1 MEENYYRGTEIREET
16 CRNRTSVSSV
26 PAVVNDFRRSDKKM
40 QPSCNTASQTLTAM
54 SDDSDTP
61 IPAIFLRGDASEAM
75 APGNGGEREARGPRS
90 SHAGPALGDTMHELA
105 NAVTA
110 VLMNTQVLDWKLP
123 PYSRLK
129 RPVREIERHAQR
141 GGALLKRLLRQFE
154 AIGESGSESG
164 WQVPSG
170 HGTRFGNM
178 AAVTGPP
185 ANATGPANLP
195 SPVALPPAPGPSFPP
210 RGALTSSSDP
220 CTSAY
225 FPKEES

>member
-1 MEENYYRGTEIREET
+1 VFSVVNGFERSEMNMQPYSNAARQTSTAAPGDSATQVSTTFIGGDDGEENG
-16 CRNRTSVSSV
+16 
-26 PAVVNDFRRSDKKM
+26 PVV
-40 QPSCNTASQTLTAM
+40 A
-54 SDDSDTP
+54 
-61 IPAIFLRGDASEAM
+61 
-75 APGNGGEREARGPRS
+75 RS
-90 SHAGPALGDTMHELA
+90 SHTGLVFADTLHELA

-110 VLMNTQVLDWKLP
+110 VLINAQVLDWKLP

-210 RGALTSSSDP
+210 RGALTSSCDP

>member
-90 SHAGPALGDTMHELA
+90 SHAGPALGDTMHALA

-141 GGALLKRLLRQFE
+141 GGALLKRLLLQFE
-154 AIGESGSESG
+154 ATGEIGIDLCP
-164 WQVPSG
+164 QVSSL
-170 HGTRFGNM
+170 HGPVLGNI
-178 AAVTGPP
+178 AAVTGPD
-185 ANATGPANLP
+185 ANAAELATLP
-195 SPVALPPAPGPSFPP
+195 SLAPLPPAPGS
-210 RGALTSSSDP
+210 GLSAGIELTSLCDP
-220 CTSAY
+220 CTSAF
-225 FPKEES
+225 FPKEE